1 MDYSIYYVNNC
12 KYKSKSLAPS
22 AKNICLSFN
31 VLFSPNLQNDLKIQ
45 DKAFNLREN
54 KALETCN
61 NTGNRF
67 HQAEL
72 TATWQA
78 FPLWLS
84 L

>member
-1 MDYSIYYVNNC
+1 MYC
-12 KYKSKSLAPS
+12 
-22 AKNICLSFN
+22 
-31 VLFSPNLQNDLKIQ
+31 FSPNLQHDLKIQ

-78 FPLWLS
+78 FPLRLS
-84 L
+84 LQVIYSKGGCFSEGTIGGLNN